1 MTRACPSESDLL
13 AFHLGTMPAGNL
25 DALAAHL
32 ETCPRCEEALRRLD
46 PTIDPVL
53 AGLRNPVPTVER
65 LTKPDPGETT
75 PGAALAADRPTL
87 PGYEILS
94 RLGRG
99 AMGVVY
105 EGRHLRLNRPVA
117 VKRLLTVEGRELGR
131 ATTEAQ
137 ALAHLQHPNI
147 VQIYEVLEHNGGL
160 YLVLELVEGGS
171 LEAKLHGQPQSPRET
186 AALVETVARAVHE
199 AHARGIVHRDLK
211 PANILLDSRTTSAGG
226 LGTPKIADFGVAK
239 RLAADS
245 GQTREGD
252 VVGTPAYMAPEQA
265 TGTLDQI
272 GPATDVYSLGVI
284 LYEMLTGR
292 VPLQGPNATATL
304 VAVRNQEPL
313 PPRQLQPYLPPD
325 LDAICMKCL
334 RKDPHKRYPSAL
346 DLADDVRRYLNG
358 EPTRARAPG
367 PAERLGRWALRY
379 PVPASLLLAFAL
391 CFGFGFWYLSH
402 TADQLVKE
410 SALEGAA
417 QQSDVLQEV
426 NASYSDVVKR
436 AIAGHLE
443 VTHDYAGNPAA
454 IPIPA
459 TFTIEL
465 GQQISDS
472 SPSGVQIRLYSPY
485 PFRSRRGGGPRDDF
499 ERDAWTRL
507 TESPSEPVYRFEDY
521 KGRPALRYATARL
534 MQPTCVECHNT
545 HPDSPKTDWKVGDV
559 RGVVEIIRPLD
570 RDTARVQSGL
580 RGAFVLVGG
589 VSAVLLGLA
598 ALVLLAGRWRRAG

>member
-1 MTRACPSESDLL
+1 
-13 AFHLGTMPAGNL
+13 MPAGSL
-25 DALAAHL
+25 DAVAEHV
-32 ETCPRCEEALRRLD
+32 ETCPACEAVLRRLD
-46 PTIDPVL
+46 STADPVL
-53 AGLRNPVPTVER
+53 AALRGPVPADVR
-65 LTKPDPGETT
+65 LTGGGLADTMPGR
-75 PGAALAADRPTL
+75 AAAADRPAL

-94 RLGRG
+94 QLGRG

-105 EGRHLRLNRPVA
+105 EARHLRLNRPVA
-117 VKRLLTVEGRELGR
+117 VKRLRAEDGRELAR

-137 ALAHLQHPNI
+137 ALARFQHPNI
-147 VQIYEVLEHNGGL
+147 VQIYEVFDHHDDL

-171 LEAKLHGQPQSPRET
+171 LAAKLHGQPQSPRET
-186 AALVETVARAVHE
+186 AALIETVARAVHD

-211 PANILLDSRTTSAGG
+211 PANILLDSRGAPSGG
-226 LGTPKIADFGVAK
+226 FGAPKIADFGLAK
-239 RLAADS
+239 HLAGDS

-252 VVGTPAYMAPEQA
+252 IVGTPAYMAPEQA
-265 TGTLDQI
+265 AGALDQI

-292 VPLQGPNATATL
+292 VPLQGPTSMATL
-304 VAVRNQEPL
+304 MAVRSQEPL

-325 LDAICMKCL
+325 LDAICLKCL
-334 RKDPHKRYPSAL
+334 RKDPRKRYASAL
-346 DLADDVRRYLNG
+346 DLADDLRRYLHG
-358 EPTRARAPG
+358 EPTQARAPG
-367 PAERLGRWALRY
+367 AAERLTRWSLRY
-379 PVPASLLLAFAL
+379 PVPASLLVAFAV

-402 TADQLVKE
+402 TADQLVRQ
-410 SALEGAA
+410 SALESAA

-443 VTHDYAGNPAA
+443 VTHDYASNPAA

-472 SPSGVQIRLYSPY
+472 SPTGVQIRLYSPY

-499 ERDAWTRL
+499 EREAWERL
-507 TESPSEPVYRFEDY
+507 TRSPSEPVYRFEEY
-521 KGRPALRYATARL
+521 KGRAALRYATARL
-534 MQPTCVECHNT
+534 MQPTCVGCHNT

-570 RDTARVQSGL
+570 RDTARVQAGL

-598 ALVLLAGRWRRAG
+598 ALVLLAGRWQRRGPSWPPAPRS